1 MIELPKRARS
11 SFVVR
16 LKSAWLAA
24 RLWLILLLGLVGTIV
39 IISLPQA
46 QRGSTF
52 ALEIGSV
59 ASQDIL
65 APYALTYNSEVLLT
79 EAREAAAAEI
89 NDIYDP
95 PDTNVAR
102 QQLEKLQAA
111 FNYIDNVRADT
122 IASPE
127 QKLSDLAAIEGISFE
142 EGEEAEAILYFPDST
157 WESIKLEAT
166 SVLEQVMRSEIREG
180 RLDEARRRV
189 PALVS
194 ISLPA
199 TQSQIVSK
207 LATAFVAPN
216 AMFNTEATENAKIT
230 AQESIQS
237 ISKSYA
243 DGETIVNRGDIVT
256 ALDIEGLQTYG
267 LLDAPDTVRTV
278 SIRALLVLVLGG
290 MWTLY
295 AYRVHASQIKNVRL
309 AAVLSLIFIFVALGM
324 QLMLPDHTVLPYIF
338 PAATVPMLLTI
349 IFSPGMGVITA
360 MVIGALAGFMAP
372 RGLEVGLYMMVSA
385 SLACLVIGR
394 AERLSA
400 FFWSGLVVAISAS
413 VIVAIFR
420 FPDPATDL
428 LGKLTLVGAAGLCGM
443 LSASLAFGFLLL
455 VGSLLGM
462 TTSLQLIELSRPDH
476 PLLQMILNKAPGTY
490 QHSLQVAN
498 LAEHAARAIGANAL
512 LTRVGAL
519 YHDAGKALHPQY
531 FIENQLSGQNV
542 HDQLDPETSASV
554 IIQHVP
560 DGLDLARK
568 HRLPQRIKDFIAE
581 HHGTLGTSYQYN
593 QALNAANGDTNLID
607 RKAFTYPG
615 PRPRTRETAVLM
627 LADSVEA
634 KARADVPKEE
644 KELDKLVRWI
654 IEDRLAKE
662 QLART
667 DLTLRDLDTIRRS
680 FVNTLKNFYHPRLRY
695 PESQQ
700 EDESPTVSPSDQ
712 TRPSAPEK

>member
-1 MIELPKRARS
+1 MIELPKKTRA
-11 SFVVR
+11 SFGIR

-39 IISLPQA
+39 IISLPQT
-46 QRGSTF
+46 QRGSTYT
-52 ALEIGSV
+52 LEVGSV

-65 APYALTYNSEVLLT
+65 APYALTYNSEVLLE

-89 NDIYDP
+89 SDIYDP

-102 QQLEKLQAA
+102 QQLENLQAA
-111 FNYIDNVRADT
+111 FDYIDNVRADT
-122 IASPE
+122 IATPE
-127 QKLSDLAAIEGISFE
+127 QKISDLLAMENATLEDE
-142 EGEEAEAILYFPDST
+142 QADAILFFPDST

-194 ISLPA
+194 ITLPS
-199 TQSQIVSK
+199 TQSEIVSQ
-207 LATAFVAPN
+207 LAAAFVAPN
-216 AMFNTEATENAKIT
+216 AMFNAEATGNTKAA
-230 AQESIQS
+230 AQEAIQS
-237 ISKSYA
+237 MSKSYA
-243 DGETIVNRGDIVT
+243 NGETIVNRGDIVT

-267 LLDAPDTVRTV
+267 LLDAPNTVRTV
-278 SIRALLVLVLGG
+278 AIRALLVLILGS
-290 MWTLY
+290 MWALY
-295 AYRVHASQIKNVRL
+295 AYRVHPSQIKNVRL
-309 AAVLSLIFIFVALGM
+309 ATVLSLIFIFIALGM

-349 IFSPGMGVITA
+349 IFSPGMGIITA
-360 MVIGALAGFMAP
+360 MVIGALAGFLAP

-385 SLACLVIGR
+385 SLACLIIGR

-400 FFWSGLVVAISAS
+400 FFWSGLVVTVSAT

-428 LGKLTLVGAAGLCGM
+428 LGKLTLVGASALSGL

-498 LAEHAARAIGANAL
+498 LAEQAARAIGANAL

-519 YHDAGKALHPQY
+519 YHDAGKTLHPQY
-531 FIENQLSGQNV
+531 FIENQIPGQNV

-554 IIQHVP
+554 IIQHVT
-560 DGLDLARK
+560 DGVDLARK
-568 HRLPQRIKDFIAE
+568 YHLPQRIKDFILE
-581 HHGTLGTSYQYN
+581 HHGTLETSFQYN
-593 QALNAANGDTNLID
+593 QALNAANGDTDLID

-615 PRPRTRETAVLM
+615 PRPRSRETAILM

-634 KARADVPKEE
+634 KARADVPTNE

-654 IEDRLAKE
+654 IDDRLAQE
-662 QLART
+662 QLSRT
-667 DLTLRDLDTIRRS
+667 DLTLRDIDTIRRS
-680 FVNTLKNFYHPRLRY
+680 FVSTLKNFYHPRLRY

-700 EDESPTVSPSDQ
+700 EKQSSTSSEQRVSA
-712 TRPSAPEK
+712 TPET

>member
-1 MIELPKRARS
+1 MTKSTKNTRS
-11 SFVVR
+11 SFVLR

-24 RLWLILLLGLVGTIV
+24 RLWLILVLGLVGTIA
-39 IISLPQA
+39 IISLPLSS
-46 QRGSTF
+46 RGSTYN
-52 ALEIGSV
+52 LEVGSV

-65 APYALTYNSEVLLT
+65 APYAMTYNSEVLLE
-79 EAREAAAAEI
+79 EARQSAAAEV

-102 QQLEKLQAA
+102 QQLDKLQTALA
-111 FNYIDNVRADT
+111 YIDNVRADT
-122 IASPE
+122 IATAD
-127 QKLSDLAAIEGISFE
+127 QKLSDLAAIENVSLDTDQ
-142 EGEEAEAILYFPDST
+142 AEAILYFPDST

-180 RLDEARRRV
+180 RVEEARRRV

-194 ISLPA
+194 ITLPS
-199 TQSQIVSK
+199 TQSQIVSQ
-207 LATAFVAPN
+207 LASAFVAPN
-216 AMFNTEATENAKIT
+216 AMYNAEATENAKT
-230 AQESIQS
+230 AAREAVQS
-237 ISKSYA
+237 VSKSYA
-243 DGETIVNRGDIVT
+243 DGEMIVNRGDIVT
-256 ALDIEGLQTYG
+256 PLDVEGLQTYG
-267 LLDAPDTVRTV
+267 LLDAPNTASNVA
-278 SIRALLVLVLGG
+278 IRALLVLILGG
-290 MWTLY
+290 TWTLY
-295 AYRVHASQIKNVRL
+295 AHRVHGSQIRNVRL
-309 AAVLSLIFIFVALGM
+309 ATMLSLIFIFVAFVM

-349 IFSPGMGVITA
+349 IFSPGMGIVTS
-360 MVIGALAGFMAP
+360 MVIGALAGFLTP

-400 FFWSGLVVAISAS
+400 FFWSGLVVAISGAF
-413 VIVAIFR
+413 IVAIFR

-428 LGKLTLVGAAGLCGM
+428 LGKLTLLGSAVLCGM

-455 VGSLLGM
+455 MGSLLGM

-476 PLLQMILNKAPGTY
+476 PLLQLVLNKAPGTY

-498 LAEHAARAIGANAL
+498 LAEQAARAIGANAL

-531 FIENQLSGQNV
+531 FIENQIPGQNV

-554 IIQHVP
+554 IIQHVA
-560 DGLDLARK
+560 DGLELARK
-568 HRLPQRIKDFIAE
+568 YHLPQRVKDFIAE
-581 HHGTLGTSYQYN
+581 HHGTLGTSFQYN
-593 QALNAANGDTNLID
+593 QALNAANGDSNLVN

-615 PRPRTRETAVLM
+615 PRPRSRETAILM

-634 KARADVPKEE
+634 KARADVPTDE

-654 IEDRLAKE
+654 IDDRLAQE
-662 QLART
+662 QLSRT
-667 DLTLRDLDTIRRS
+667 DLTLRDIDTIRRS
-680 FVNTLKNFYHPRLRY
+680 FVSTLKNFYHPRLRY
-695 PESQQ
+695 PESNQ
-700 EDESPTVSPSDQ
+700 ENQSPA
-712 TRPSAPEK
+712 PSAADQRLSATPEA